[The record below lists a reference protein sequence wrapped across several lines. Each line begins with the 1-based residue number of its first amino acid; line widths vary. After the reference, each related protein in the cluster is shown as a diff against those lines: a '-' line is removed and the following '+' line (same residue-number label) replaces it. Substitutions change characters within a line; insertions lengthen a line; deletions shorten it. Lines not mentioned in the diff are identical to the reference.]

1 MLSQYTLSALAVL
14 ASLAQPAVAQVS
26 TKCNPMNTTCP
37 ADPAFGMDYNFNF
50 NSTPSTDAWETTV
63 GPVTYTSDNG
73 AEFTISKQG
82 DSPTI
87 RSKFY
92 FFWGRTEIHMRAA
105 KGKGIVSSMMWLSDT
120 LDEVDWEFLGIK
132 NDALSNFFGKG
143 VQDWHNGAEHPVTG
157 SIQDDFHNY
166 TCVWTKEKLEWWVDG
181 NNVRTLLPK
190 DANNSL
196 AYPQTPM
203 RLSLGIW
210 AGGDP
215 RMAAGTREWA
225 GGDTDYAAGPYTMYV
240 KSAQVTDYSS
250 GKEYSFGD
258 KTGSWESIKI
268 AAGNSTVKEALLEE
282 TSKSVSEKFNE
293 LSPTA
298 KTAVYAG
305 GVGVGCALIAFGLWY
320 FIRQRRRGANEA
332 SLAAK
337 RAEEE
342 RLELEGF
349 HKRGVD
355 PDSFAGATGTE
366 YNAGAFSKNGMVQE
380 NTYSIPA
387 SQEKGAW
394 GAAPMAAGAAGVG
407 AAAGMRSYSDN
418 PNGHGQLMSPLRT
431 QSPGMP
437 PSGPLPMAPSRSA
450 SQGGYSRLGSP
461 DGQQSPP
468 PPMSPPSH
476 GYSDHGFGAQQ
487 GYNNGGYGGANQGYF
502 NNGGAQG
509 GFR

>member
-1 MLSQYTLSALAVL
+1 MLSQYALSAAALLAL
-14 ASLAQPAVAQVS
+14 FAQPTLAQVS

-37 ADPAFGMDYNFNF
+37 ADPAFGMEYNFNF
-50 NSTPSTDAWETTV
+50 NSTPSSDAWETTV
-63 GPVTYTSDNG
+63 GPVKYTAENG

-87 RSKFY
+87 RTKFY

-132 NDALSNFFGKG
+132 NDALSNYFGKG
-143 VQDWHNGAEHPVTG
+143 VEDWHNGDEHPVTG
-157 SIQDDFHNY
+157 SIHDEFHNY
-166 TCVWTKEKLEWWVDG
+166 TCVWTKEKLEWWVNG
-181 NNVRTLLPK
+181 NNVRTLLPTE
-190 DANNSL
+190 ANNSL

-215 RMAAGTREWA
+215 RMAKGTQEWA
-225 GGDTDYAAGPYTMYV
+225 GGETDYAAGPYTMYV

-258 KTGSWESIKI
+258 KSGSWESIRI
-268 AAGNSTVKEALLEE
+268 AEGNSTVKEALLEE
-282 TSKSVSEKFNE
+282 PSKSVSEKFNE
-293 LSPTA
+293 LNPTA

-320 FIRQRRRGANEA
+320 FIRQRRHGAAEA
-332 SLAAK
+332 SLAAQ
-337 RAEEE
+337 RAENE

-355 PDSFAGATGTE
+355 PDSFAGSTGTE
-366 YNAGAFSKNGMVQE
+366 YNAAEFSKSGMAQE
-380 NTYSIPA
+380 NTYSVPA
-387 SQEKGAW
+387 TQEKTVW
-394 GAAPMAAGAAGVG
+394 DPAPMAAGAAGAG
-407 AAAGMRSYSDN
+407 ATASMAAYSDS
-418 PNGHGQLMSPLRT
+418 PNGRGQVLSPLQT
-431 QSPGMP
+431 QNPGLP

-450 SQGGYSRLGSP
+450 SQGGYSRIGSP
-461 DGQQSPP
+461 DGQHSP
-468 PPMSPPSH
+468 PPMSPPSQ
-476 GYSDHGFGAQQ
+476 GYSDHGFSNQQ
-487 GYNNGGYGGANQGYF
+487 GYGNGGYGGASQGYW
-502 NNGGAQG
+502 NNGGSQG